1 MYESKYTWNEDT
13 IDYFVQLQ
21 STLTANEVYERIQ
34 EFVECECSCEDFET
48 EDMLT
53 LDLYNTTLYNYC

>member
-21 STLTANEVYERIQ
+21 STLTANEVYEKIQ
-34 EFVECECSCEDFET
+34 EFVERDCSCEDYET
-48 EDMLT
+48 EDMLA